1 MMVRPPP
8 ERLFF
13 FFFFT
18 GSRYFARCAG
28 SLDVSCTSE
37 YIGFDMPACE
47 SVAAPTAAK
56 RSGDNDGTAD
66 NFWSGRYRLVVHRLK
81 GHALCWRSRRHR

>member
-1 MMVRPPP
+1 LREVLRSSSMMVRPPP
-8 ERLFF
+8 ERRFF
-13 FFFFT
+13 FFFLT

-37 YIGFDMPACE
+37 YIGFDMPAWRE

-56 RSGDNDGTAD
+56 RPG
-66 NFWSGRYRLVVHRLK
+66 
-81 GHALCWRSRRHR
+81 